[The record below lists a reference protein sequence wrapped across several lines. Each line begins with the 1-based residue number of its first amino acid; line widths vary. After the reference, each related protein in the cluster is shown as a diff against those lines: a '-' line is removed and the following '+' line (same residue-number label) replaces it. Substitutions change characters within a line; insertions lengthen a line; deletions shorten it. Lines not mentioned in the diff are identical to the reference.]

1 MLSLNLYDVVRRP
14 IISEKSNDLVKIA
27 KYTFEVD
34 VNSDKNVVKKAVEKI
49 FSVKVAK
56 VNILNLRGDTT
67 FFKGKKG
74 VQRSTK
80 RAVVTLIKDHVIDF
94 IGGVR

>member
-14 IISEKSNDLVKIA
+14 IISEKSNDLITLS

-34 VNSDKNVVKKAVEKI
+34 VKSNKEIVKKAVEKI
-49 FSVKVAK
+49 FSVKVFK
-56 VNILNLRGDTT
+56 VNIQNIRGDIT

-74 VQRSTK
+74 VQRATK
-80 RAVVTLIKDHVIDF
+80 KAVVTLDKGNIIDF
-94 IGGVR
+94 IGGVK